1 MGADIRK
8 YYYMRLKENFFD
20 SDEMVIL
27 ESLPQGYLYS
37 NILLKLY
44 LKSLKN
50 NGCLMFNECIP
61 YDAQMI
67 STLLKQ
73 PIGII
78 RDALNTF
85 QTLGLID
92 VLDNG
97 TIYMSN
103 IELFIGQSSNEAERK
118 KARRMELLEH
128 NGQMSDKRPTE
139 IEIDIEKDI
148 DIDIEKEKD
157 IDTNKKKE
165 STHPQKEPKHKYGEY
180 QHVLLTDTDRE
191 RLVNDYGEEETHEAI
206 KYLDE
211 YIETSGKKYKNHYLV
226 MRKWVFDA
234 VKEHKNKPKTGDSLL
249 DAMKDW

>member
-1 MGADIRK
+1 MGADTRK
-8 YYYMRLKENFFD
+8 YYYMRLKENFFE

-50 NGCLMFNECIP
+50 NGCLMFNDCIP

-73 PIGII
+73 PIGIV

-103 IELFIGQSSNEAERK
+103 IELFIGQSSNEGERK
-118 KARRMELLEH
+118 KAARLALLKSG
-128 NGQMSDKRPTE
+128 GQMSDKRPTE
-139 IEIDIEKDI
+139 I
-148 DIDIEKEKD
+148 DIEKEIDKELD
-157 IDTNKKKE
+157 IEKE
-165 STHPQKEPKHKYGEY
+165 IDKPPTPKKEPKHKYGEY

-191 RLVNDYGEEETHEAI
+191 RLVNDYGEDETHKAI

-234 VKEHKNKPKTGDSLL
+234 VKERSVKTNNTQSIWDEW
-249 DAMKDW
+249 KDV